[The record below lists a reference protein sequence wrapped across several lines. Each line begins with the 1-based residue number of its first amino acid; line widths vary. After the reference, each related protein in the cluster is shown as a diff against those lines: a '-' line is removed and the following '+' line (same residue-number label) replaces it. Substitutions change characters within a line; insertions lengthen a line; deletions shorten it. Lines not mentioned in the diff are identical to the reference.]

1 MLLQG
6 SVTVLSGV
14 AVNDVINSVEDFSS
28 PEKKEE
34 SLSMLYKHL
43 FTFSSFVTY
52 YPGSRENILD
62 RLQRPRLGQV
72 SK

>member
-28 PEKKEE
+28 PEKK
-34 SLSMLYKHL
+34 KVNQCC
-43 FTFSSFVTY
+43 TNTSFVTY

-62 RLQRPRLGQV
+62 RVQRPRLGQV